1 MLAYVKDYMDVI
13 VDIRHLLHRNIGDTK
28 KMQINWWNLW
38 MAKVETNIKGVTTT
52 DVIPVM

>member
-28 KMQINWWNLW
+28 KMQINW
-38 MAKVETNIKGVTTT
+38 
-52 DVIPVM
+52 